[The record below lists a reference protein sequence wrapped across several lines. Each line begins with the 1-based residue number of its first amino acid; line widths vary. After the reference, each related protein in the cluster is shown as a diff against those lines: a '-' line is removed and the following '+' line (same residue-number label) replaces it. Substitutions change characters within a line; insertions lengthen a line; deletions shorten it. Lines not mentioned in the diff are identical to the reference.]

1 MLESSP
7 SLDLAAWVATASVK
21 GAVLI
26 AAVAIFRRFLAPGAT
41 SIWRHA
47 LWLPVLACLICPLGP
62 SIPLTAVLQSSLP
75 ATLVTL
81 PTELNGDAAPAGL
94 GGALW
99 RRSHQLTPPTRAP
112 RKSSESIAPKPAAS
126 AGETRAEALLSWIIL
141 VWAAGAGALALLYLG
156 NLLKF
161 RRLSRAAHTPG
172 ATAIGVLEGCKS
184 ELRVRQ
190 TVRLLES
197 GAIGSPTV
205 VGWWRPTILLPL
217 GLDAHLDPARLR
229 HVLLHE
235 LAHVKRND
243 VLVNWIAALA
253 QLLHWFNPAL
263 WLAGQLMRVDMES
276 ASDAFVLGHLSRA
289 ERTAYGDTLV
299 HLADANGGVI
309 SPRHGLGIAPRHKDL
324 RARLIMIARF
334 RPASIGVRLGA
345 GIALLAFTGAALIQ
359 PTLSSPFG
367 AAMRAQDVYAAG
379 SAGHQQLLDEQTRP
393 QKQLPFSPHNFDQYA
408 GYYQFTDVSMF
419 ANVYRMTDRYYVQV
433 TGEGPVEVFPESPT
447 EFFATV
453 VPAQI
458 GFAADR
464 DGHVTEMIL
473 HQAGFLRM
481 ASRVSKAAY
490 EAAAAKLRRRIAADE
505 PSAGTRASL
514 LLQLQG
520 WEKGRPD
527 YADMGAG
534 LVSASRE
541 QHEQMRA
548 MIRYLGALRALKFL
562 TVNPNGW
569 DVYMAAFSNGTLK
582 CLVAPLSSAG
592 KVTALFYLP

>member
-1 MLESSP
+1 MVLESS

-26 AAVAIFRRFLAPGAT
+26 AAVTIFRRFLAHGAT

-62 SIPLTAVLQSSLP
+62 SIPLTAVLRSSLP
-75 ATLVTL
+75 ATLVAL
-81 PTELNGDAAPAGL
+81 PTELNADATPAGL
-94 GGALW
+94 GGALGP
-99 RRSHQLTPPTRAP
+99 RSHQLTPLARAP

-126 AGETRAEALLSWIIL
+126 AGETRAGAFLSWIIL
-141 VWAAGAGALALLYLG
+141 VWAAGVGALALLYLS

-161 RRLSRAAHTPG
+161 RRLSLAAHTPG

-184 ELRVRQ
+184 ELHVRH

-243 VLVNWIAALA
+243 VLVNWIAAIA
-253 QLLHWFNPAL
+253 QLLHWFNPTL
-263 WLAGQLMRVDMES
+263 WLAGRLMRADMES

-309 SPRHGLGIAPRHKDL
+309 SPRHGLGIAPRHEDL

-334 RPASIGVRLGA
+334 RPASIAVKLGA

-359 PTLSSPFG
+359 PTLSSPLG
-367 AAMRAQDVYAAG
+367 AAKRAQDVYAAG
-379 SAGHQQLLDEQTRP
+379 SAGHRQLLDEQTRP
-393 QKQLPFSPHNFDQYA
+393 QKEVPFSPNDFHEYA
-408 GYYQFTDVSMF
+408 GYYRFKDVSML
-419 ANVYRMTDRYYVQV
+419 ANVYRITDRYYVEV
-433 TGEGPVEVFPESPT
+433 TGMGPVEVFPESPT

-458 GFAADR
+458 SFADGR
-464 DGHVTEMIL
+464 DGHMTEMTL
-473 HQAGFLRM
+473 HQAGSLQT
-481 ASRVSKAAY
+481 ASRVPKAAY
-490 EAAAAKLRRRIAADE
+490 EAAAAELRRRIAANE

-514 LLQLQG
+514 LLQLKA

-548 MIRYLGALRALKFL
+548 MIRYLGALRGLKFV

-569 DVYMAAFSNGTLK
+569 DVYVATFSNGTVK
-582 CLVAPLSSAG
+582 CLVAPLSSEG
-592 KVTALFYLP
+592 KVTGLFYLP